1 MGPLYNLWTTR
12 GRPMG
17 DLLYGLAIH
26 IGSRPMGE
34 PPMSDPCV
42 AHEPA
47 LLYTAM
53 GGPEVTHGR
62 AL

>member
-1 MGPLYNLWTTR
+1 
-12 GRPMG
+12 MG